1 MSSGLMSAA
10 SGCAFV
16 RATSTFSATATIKS
30 LAAGMFALSLML
42 FAASGYAQEIASQP
56 RTLQRHS
63 LLNLNK
69 QLKAPQSY
77 FIKAACPSY
86 SSCCCVI
93 GGYAA
98 CMTSNECSALGGSCT
113 GRC

>member
-1 MSSGLMSAA
+1 MSSGLRSAA
-10 SGCAFV
+10 FG
-16 RATSTFSATATIKS
+16 RAVVLTTLEFSAAATIKC
-30 LAAGMFALSLML
+30 LAAGIFALSLML
-42 FAASGYAQEIASQP
+42 FAATGYAQEVASQP
-56 RTLQRHS
+56 RPLQRHS

-98 CMTSNECSALGGSCT
+98 CMTSNECSALGGGCT